1 MHKDMESVLISKEE
15 IKNRIKEIS
24 AQLNKD
30 YENQDVVMI
39 CVLKGSVNFFADL
52 VKELEFNAIY
62 DFMVVSSYGA
72 GVESTGFINIKKDLS
87 EDISGKHV
95 IIVEDIIDSGNTLFY
110 LRTLLTERN
119 AASVKIVTLLDKPD
133 RREKPIDPDYVGFV
147 IPNKFVVGY
156 GLDYNEKYR
165 NLPEVYVLSPKVYS

>member
-1 MHKDMESVLISKEE
+1 MHKDMESVLISKED
-15 IKNRIKEIS
+15 IARRVKEIA

-39 CVLKGSVNFFADL
+39 CVLKGSVNFFSDL
-52 VKELEFNAIY
+52 VKELTFNAIY

-72 GVESTGFINIKKDLS
+72 GVESTGFINIKNDLS
-87 EDISGKHV
+87 ENIDGKHV
-95 IIVEDIIDSGNTLFY
+95 VIVEDIIDSGNTLFY
-110 LRTLLTERN
+110 LRTLLKERN
-119 AASVKIVTLLDKPD
+119 AASVGVVTLLDKPD

-156 GLDYNEKYR
+156 GLDYNERYR
-165 NLPEVYVLSPKVYS
+165 NLPEVCVLSSDIYS